1 MCMCTI
7 LVNHVW
13 NFYHHFVCF
22 LYVYFN
28 MCLSIDFCF
37 CFEIINLYNKT
48 FLLRYHYMNYTKF
61 RFNKYQETLRKKM
74 RKKKLVFDY
83 IPWTVQCLNVY
94 FFQKKISESFCI
106 LGTEKLLWKTWNF
119 DTSKFEKKQKNTKL
133 NKRTS
138 ETLWLKQID
147 FTLCVCYYIDLTIF
161 KIQNNS
167 KSWESK
173 KISKSHMAKIYTW
186 FYLYYQKSSN
196 VTWILPLGTFFV
208 RSPIPW
214 GDLTWQEWYLHEDKA
229 PCK

>member
-48 FLLRYHYMNYTKF
+48 FLLRYHYMNYTKLRLHKISRNF
-61 RFNKYQETLRKKM
+61 EKKDVKKETRIRLH
-74 RKKKLVFDY
+74 
-83 IPWTVQCLNVY
+83 TLNSAMFKCI

-119 DTSKFEKKQKNTKL
+119 NTSKFEKKRKNTKL
-133 NKRTS
+133 NKRTW

-147 FTLCVCYYIDLTIF
+147 FTLCDCCYIDLTIF

-173 KISKSHMAKIYTW
+173 KNKQKSHGQN
-186 FYLYYQKSSN
+186 LYM
-196 VTWILPLGTFFV
+196 VLFILPEKF
-208 RSPIPW
+208 
-214 GDLTWQEWYLHEDKA
+214 
-229 PCK
+229 